1 MVLNGCL
8 IHLGRDG
15 RAGQGSP
22 PEGVTTEREMKA
34 MTKHHPG
41 RKKLWAKCLQ
51 RSRTMARSSHGRKSA
66 SREHRGE
73 GGGGA
78 CTQSGCRHRKG
89 GNRSWACG
97 PRGQFPA
104 LTFQAER
111 SPTCSGGFGEN
122 NMKYQWIGL
131 NLGLNQRP
139 SSTQLWRGQRAIDT
153 EKQNWKY
160 SIPQFYFS
168 VIWKNTTM
176 VWFWW

>member
-1 MVLNGCL
+1 MGVWSTWAEMAEQDKEALLKGWRL
-8 IHLGRDG
+8 SGRW
-15 RAGQGSP
+15 
-22 PEGVTTEREMKA
+22 
-34 MTKHHPG
+34 
-41 RKKLWAKCLQ
+41 KLWPSITQAE
-51 RSRTMARSSHGRKSA
+51 RSCEQSACRKAEPWLVPVMGESQGA
-66 SREHRGE
+66 GNTGVRGE
-73 GGGGA
+73 EEPVQ
-78 CTQSGCRHRKG
+78 TQEGWELVRA
-89 GNRSWACG
+89 WG

-139 SSTQLWRGQRAIDT
+139 SSTQLWRGQKAVDT